1 VTDTRKNGFTL
12 VEILVAVT
20 LFSVVLL
27 TVFTVFRTF
36 LSTSG
41 RVTTGLHHEERL
53 RQGAQVMAADLVRV
67 FVTQPP
73 RYHPPDANQD
83 PDRFR
88 FAAGQTALDGRVFS
102 HLQFASL
109 HHLDLGPGHIPGVA
123 VIRYYVHRHGTRF
136 DLHRSDRMYLA
147 DAEPDPCRDPV
158 LVKDVDTFS
167 LTFTDRRGMDH
178 PDWDSDAGRFE
189 NAFPV
194 QVTIEIQTAG
204 NHAGP
209 PVSTA
214 VFIPVDR
221 QREP

>member
-1 VTDTRKNGFTL
+1 MTDTQRNGFTL

-20 LFSVVLL
+20 LFSIIVL

-36 LSTSG
+36 LSTTD
-41 RVTTGLHHEERL
+41 RVTTGLHHEEQI
-53 RQGAQVMAADLVRV
+53 RQGIQVMTADLARV
-67 FVTQPP
+67 FVPQPP
-73 RYHPPDANQD
+73 RYHPPESNQD

-88 FAAGQTALDGRVFS
+88 FAAEQTSMDGREFS

-109 HHLDLGPGHIPGVA
+109 NHLDLEPGHIPGVA

-147 DAEPDPCRDPV
+147 DTEIDPCRDPV
-158 LVKDVDTFS
+158 LVKDLDRFS

-178 PDWDSDAGRFE
+178 PVWDSDDGRFE
-189 NAFPV
+189 YAFPV
-194 QVTIEIQTAG
+194 RVTIEIQTAG
-204 NHAGP
+204 DHTGP

-214 VFIPVDR
+214 VAIPVA
-221 QREP
+221 REMEP

>member
-1 VTDTRKNGFTL
+1 MTDTQRNGFTL

-20 LFSVVLL
+20 LFSIVLL

-36 LSTSG
+36 LSTTD
-41 RVTTGLHHEERL
+41 RVTTGLYHEEQL
-53 RQGAQVMAADLVRV
+53 RQGIQIMAADLAQV

-73 RYHPPDANQD
+73 RYHPPGFNQD

-88 FAAGQTALDGRVFS
+88 FVAEQTSLDGQVFS
-102 HLQFASL
+102 YLQFASL
-109 HHLDLGPGHIPGVA
+109 RHLDLGPGHIPGVA

-147 DAEPDPCRDPV
+147 DADPDPCRDPV
-158 LVKDVDTFS
+158 LVKNVDTFS

-178 PDWDSDAGRFE
+178 PVWDSDAGRFE
-189 NAFPV
+189 YAFPA

-214 VFIPVDR
+214 VFIPVIR
-221 QREP
+221 QKKP